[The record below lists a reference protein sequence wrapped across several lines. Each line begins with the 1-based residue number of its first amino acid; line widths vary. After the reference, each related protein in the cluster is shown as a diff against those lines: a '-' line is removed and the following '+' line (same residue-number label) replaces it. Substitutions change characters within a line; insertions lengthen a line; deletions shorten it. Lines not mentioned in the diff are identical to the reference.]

1 MFYIT
6 VRTQSYPVNT
16 ELYTRS
22 VNDNIYSIVFII
34 MLMCVDI
41 EVMTICRV
49 IRYGPVHAYQ
59 YTHIVRLDN
68 VDINLYVNQ
77 VCELS

>member
-59 YTHIVRLDN
+59 YIHIVRLDN